1 MADSKVHTLAL
12 DVMGTDNGPGTIIAG
27 GIEAA
32 RRFGPD
38 VRIMLVGRNDLIAA
52 ELKKHHGLPDNI
64 DIHHAPDEVTM
75 HDLPSDVVRKRDTSI
90 AEAVRLH
97 KEGRVDALVSP
108 GNTGAVMGIAMLNLG
123 RLQEVKRPAI
133 ASFFPNQEKGT
144 TVVLDV
150 GANSDCK
157 PLNLY
162 QFAVMGSI
170 VSSHM
175 FKYPRPRIGLLSI
188 GEEKSKGNELILDSY
203 ALLENNEELNFIGNI
218 EGRDI
223 LQGKVDVVVTDG
235 FVGNIV
241 LKFAESFEGYLTTAL
256 NRQVSSNLFSRFGAL
271 LMSPFLKRLRN
282 TFDYSEYGGAPL
294 LGINGVC
301 IICHGQSSSKAIYK
315 ALAVARKMVDEQVN
329 KQIETELAAGSNGN
343 GKFKMNGSADTEA
356 GTAN

>member
-1 MADSKVHTLAL
+1 MADKKAIILAL
-12 DVMGTDNGPGTIIAG
+12 DVMGTDNGPETIIEG

-32 RRFGPD
+32 RQFGSD
-38 VRIMLVGRNDLIAA
+38 VRILLVGRNDVIAA
-52 ELKKHHGLPDNI
+52 ELKKHHDLPENI
-64 DIHHAPDEVTM
+64 DTHHAPDEVTM
-75 HDLPSDVVRKRDTSI
+75 HDLPADVVRKKDTSI

-97 KEGRVDALVSP
+97 KDGQVDAIVSP
-108 GNTGAVMGIAMLNLG
+108 GNTGAVMGTAMLNLG

-133 ASFFPNQEKGT
+133 ASFFPNLERGT

-157 PLNLY
+157 PLHLY

-170 VSSHM
+170 MSSHM
-175 FKYPRPRIGLLSI
+175 FKCPRPRVGLLSI

-203 ALLENNEELNFIGNI
+203 SLLEKNDELNFIGNI

-241 LKFAESFEGYLTTAL
+241 LKFAESFESFLTTAL

-271 LMSPFLKRLRN
+271 LMSPFLRRLRN
-282 TFDYSEYGGAPL
+282 AFDYSEYGGAPL

-301 IICHGQSSSKAIYK
+301 IICHGESSSKAIHK
-315 ALAVARKMVDEQVN
+315 ALVVARKMVAEQVN
-329 KQIETELAAGSNGN
+329 KKIEAELSAGSNGN
-343 GKFKMNGSADTEA
+343 GRYNMNGTAEAEDMSAK
-356 GTAN
+356 